1 MNTGMR
7 PSMWEDFLGGTTVY
21 RDAGG
26 VRTRSLEAGAGEP
39 VLLLHGNGGHAEI
52 YIRNIMPLAEHFH
65 VYAIDSLGHGFTD
78 KPDVDYT
85 IPDYAKHVEDFITTI
100 GGPVHIV
107 GHGLAGWVATYLTV
121 RRPELVR
128 SLVNFNGLTHLR
140 EPDDD
145 VATGFRQIRQLST
158 NATASATLETVRKRL
173 EWALQ
178 HPERVTEEMVRV
190 RYDIY
195 RRPDSVRAMAKIVQV
210 ESAAQR
216 VYGVTAAE
224 LATIRCPVQLIFA
237 PNPVEKIE
245 NFERM
250 RDAIPGSRLDVIHDG
265 GLIAMWE
272 TPEDFNRIVQRFLL
286 THSTHM
292 EGARR

>member
-1 MNTGMR
+1 MDTAR

-21 RDAGG
+21 RNAGG
-26 VRTRSLEAGAGEP
+26 VRTRSLEAGSGEP
-39 VLLLHGNGGHAEI
+39 ALLLHGNGGHAEI
-52 YIRNIMPLAEHFH
+52 YIRNIMPLAEHFR

-85 IPDYAKHVEDFITTI
+85 IPDYAKHVGDFIEAI
-100 GGPVHIV
+100 GAPVHIV

-145 VATGFRQIRQLST
+145 IATGFKQIQQLST
-158 NATASATLETVRKRL
+158 SATATATLETVRRRL
-173 EWALQ
+173 EWALR

-195 RRPDSVRAMAKIVQV
+195 RRPDTARAMAKIVQV

-216 VYGVTAAE
+216 VYGVTADE
-224 LATIRCPVQLIFA
+224 LASICCPVQLIFA
-237 PNPVEKIE
+237 PNPVEKVE

-250 RDAIPGSRLDVIHDG
+250 RELIPGARLDVIDDG

-272 TPEDFNRIVQRFLL
+272 TPEDFNRITSGFLREAAA
-286 THSTHM
+286 S
-292 EGARR
+292 R